1 MDIEKV
7 IEEKIKKLKE
17 ISELLEIE
25 KIDLKKEMLIEKFYK
40 TVGYITALK
49 DVLKDGDINGEEK
62 RRS

>member
-25 KIDLKKEMLIEKFYK
+25 KRELKKEMLIEKFYK

-49 DVLKDGDINGEEK
+49 DILKDGDINGEKE
-62 RRS
+62 RS